1 MCVKVCPQ
9 EAITFVEKKKPVILD
24 QEKCIK
30 CGACYDVCR
39 LDSVEIK

>member
-1 MCVKVCPQ
+1 MCIKGCPA

-30 CGACYDVCR
+30 CGTCHEVCK
-39 LDSVEIK
+39 LDAVIVR